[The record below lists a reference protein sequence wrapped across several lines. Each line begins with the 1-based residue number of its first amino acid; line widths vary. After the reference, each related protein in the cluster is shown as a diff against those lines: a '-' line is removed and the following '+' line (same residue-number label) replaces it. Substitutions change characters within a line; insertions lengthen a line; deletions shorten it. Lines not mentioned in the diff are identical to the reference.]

1 MVLMVLRLCIKKI
14 YDKQKIVAYKKNWD
28 DLFDWLKNIRC
39 CFFAFILHFPK
50 KYVAN
55 HETSFMNSKL
65 MMPRMK
71 DAQ

>member
-1 MVLMVLRLCIKKI
+1 MYKKI
-14 YDKQKIVAYKKNWD
+14 YDKQKIVAYNKKIEMIY
-28 DLFDWLKNIRC
+28 LIDWKTFAVV
-39 CFFAFILHFPK
+39 FFAFILHFPK

-65 MMPRMK
+65 MMPQMK